1 MLYHWCIINERKK
14 WLKNQSQ
21 IKTLYHWGTIHSR
34 WVSPRNQY
42 QIKTLYHWCI
52 IYERRKWLNNRSQRK
67 HGTVEEQYT
76 PGGYV
81 LKTKIKSEIHVVPLM
96 CNLGKKKQKNPL
108 TKKLSMIKAILITNK
123 FWEKIL
129 FLSYKK
135 ILRQTYRFS
144 SEINT

>member
-1 MLYHWCIINERKK
+1 MYHWCIIYASCENVVPLWYNWRTKLKMLYHWCIINERKK
-14 WLKNQSQ
+14 WLKNRSQ
-21 IKTLYHWGTIHSR
+21 MKTLYHWGTIHSR
-34 WVSPRNQY
+34 WDSPRNQY

-96 CNLGKKKQKNPL
+96 CNLGKKE
-108 TKKLSMIKAILITNK
+108 TKEPT
-123 FWEKIL
+123 
-129 FLSYKK
+129 YKK
-135 ILRQTYRFS
+135 VVDDKS
-144 SEINT
+144 NSHNK